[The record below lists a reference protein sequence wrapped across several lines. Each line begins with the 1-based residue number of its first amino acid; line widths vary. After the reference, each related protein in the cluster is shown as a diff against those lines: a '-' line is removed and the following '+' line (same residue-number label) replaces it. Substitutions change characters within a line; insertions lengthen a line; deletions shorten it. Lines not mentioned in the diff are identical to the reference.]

1 MPTQQA
7 FLTGEF
13 LAIMDLGIVKLLIT
27 ILTAIFAKTGTVS

>member
-13 LAIMDLGIVKLLIT
+13 LAIMGLGIVKLLIT
-27 ILTAIFAKTGTVS
+27 ILTAIYAKTGTVS